1 MKKLTPV
8 LFVEAIE
15 PSLEFWVGRLGFQ
28 KAVEVPHGDRLGFV
42 LLTHEGVEVML
53 QTWASL
59 GEDVPAVAALPH
71 GTSSSVYVDV
81 RDFEAVRKRL
91 EGCEIVVPVRKTF
104 YGATEIGVREP
115 GGHIVLFAESS

>member
-1 MKKLTPV
+1 MKKITPV

-15 PSLEFWVGRLGFQ
+15 PSLEFWVSRLGFQ

-42 LLTHEGVEVML
+42 LLTHDGAEVML

-59 GEDVPAVAALPH
+59 GEDLPAIAALPR
-71 GTSSSVYVDV
+71 GTSNTLYVDV
-81 RDFEAVRKRL
+81 PDFEAVRKRL
-91 EGCEIVVPVRKTF
+91 EGCEVLIPVRKTF

-115 GGHIVLFAESS
+115 GGHIVLFAEGS